1 MKLRKKA
8 YGDCNMVGRNIE
20 RLRLATDKEVYV
32 IAKLLDVPIQALFDP
47 DDETKKTAPAR
58 FSPGRSHFIL

>member
-20 RLRLATDKEVYV
+20 QLRLATDKEVYV

-47 DDETKKTAPAR
+47 DDET
-58 FSPGRSHFIL
+58 